1 MEGRELAWGGA
12 PDRLHGLRIA
22 LNTQTPLIRFRD
34 DVAKE
39 AGEEAIDLA
48 RLREP
53 DDYKF
58 STGGV
63 VRMVFPLLKRWL
75 NSGAVA
81 EAEWVAM
88 ASGAHGPRL
97 RHEGVALSFVG
108 LDAERRRRYASVK
121 EAMWALLNS
130 NPSDP
135 APPRVELPPES
146 WAAFEA
152 YQQASA
158 QALADAARSMG
169 GVDLLYVHD
178 FQQMGVARA
187 WSGPKAAKLFHLH
200 TPFPR
205 GMPRRWA
212 EHFVEH
218 FEDYDAVIVSTRRYA
233 ENLRSAGVRKPI
245 HVVHPFIDP
254 ADYAEPSDEDAR
266 AWRRQFGIE
275 ENERVIL
282 NVGRMDP
289 VKSQDRLI
297 AALPRVL
304 EDVPDARLVLVGNG
318 SFSSSRNGGLG
329 LNKGQKWRAHL
340 ESLADELGVRE
351 RVVFTGHLDDALL
364 PAAYAASDVFSL
376 PSSREGF
383 GLAVIEAWQRAR
395 PVVVSERA
403 GVSEL
408 VVDDENGLTVNCA
421 DPSLLAR
428 ALTNILTHPERA
440 RAMGQA
446 GLVTSEDATLRAGRA
461 SLERVFASVLD
472 QSTKEVTPRARA

>member
-1 MEGRELAWGGA
+1 MEGRELAWGSD
-12 PDRLHGLRIA
+12 PSSLQGLRIA

-34 DVAKE
+34 DVVEE
-39 AGEEAIDLA
+39 AGEEAIDLS

-53 DDYKF
+53 QDYKF

-75 NSGAVA
+75 ESGAVA

-88 ASGAHGPRL
+88 ASGARGPRL

-108 LDAERRRRYASVK
+108 LDSERRQRYASVK

-135 APPRVELPPES
+135 ALPHVDLPSAS
-146 WAAFEA
+146 WDAFEA

-158 QALADAARSMG
+158 DSLARAARRMG
-169 GVDLLYVHD
+169 SADLLYVHD

-187 WSGPKAAKLFHLH
+187 WTGPPAAKLFHLH

-212 EHFVEH
+212 DHFVEH
-218 FEDYDAVIVSTRRYA
+218 FDDYDGIIVSTRRYA
-233 ENLRSAGVRKPI
+233 ENLRLAGVRKPI

-254 ADYAEPSDEDAR
+254 SDYAAPTPAQARGWRQRFAIGDDER
-266 AWRRQFGIE
+266 I
-275 ENERVIL
+275 IL

-289 VKSQDRLI
+289 VKAQDRLI

-304 EDVPDARLVLVGNG
+304 EDVPNARLVLVGNG

-340 ESLADELGVRE
+340 ESLADELNVRD
-351 RVVFTGHLDDALL
+351 RVMFTGHLDDALL
-364 PAAYAASDVFSL
+364 PAAYAAADAFCL

-383 GLAVIEAWQRAR
+383 GLAVIEAWQQAR

-408 VVDDENGLTVNCA
+408 VVDDENGLAVDCA
-421 DPSLLAR
+421 DPTRLAR
-428 ALTNILTHPERA
+428 ALTGILTRPEHA
-440 RAMGQA
+440 RAMGEA
-446 GLVTSEDATLRAGRA
+446 GLATSEEATLRAGRA
-461 SLERVFASVLD
+461 ALERVFASVLG
-472 QSTKEVTPRARA
+472 QSTQEVTPRARA